1 MQAGGDAAVALVRD
15 RLGGEREQRKEAT
28 MDAIDVEMTEL
39 TDEEVLIYEWRV
51 EQLAALGLSRLI
63 AMLFATLVDW
73 HDVASLVNR
82 GCSPEL
88 ALEIVR

>member
-1 MQAGGDAAVALVRD
+1 MRPLVSFAIV
-15 RLGGEREQRKEAT
+15 LATEREQRKEAT

-39 TDEEVLIYEWRV
+39 TAEEVRIYEWRV

-63 AMLFATLVDW
+63 AMLFATRVDW
-73 HDVASLVNR
+73 HDVASLVHE